1 MGLIWFAR
9 YSLEMET
16 YLMKKIVFVLLM
28 TMLSGCETA
37 YYNAWE
43 KVGVHKRDLLVDRIE
58 DTQDAQE
65 DTQEQFKD
73 ALEQYRAVVNFDGGD
88 LEKLYNKLNSE
99 YEDSE
104 TAAQAIAD
112 NIRRVEDVA
121 DDLFEEWENEL
132 AMIKNRSL
140 RQDSASKLHDTRYK
154 YQQMVKSMRK
164 AEKTVHPVL
173 ETLRDQ
179 VLYLKHNLNARAISA
194 LKGELNTINSD
205 VNKLIVD
212 MQKSIDEANLFIDRI
227 KN

>member
-1 MGLIWFAR
+1 M
-9 YSLEMET
+9 YS
-16 YLMKKIVFVLLM
+16 MKKIILVALM
-28 TMLSGCETA
+28 LALAGCETA

-43 KVGVHKRDLLVDRIE
+43 KVGIHKRDLLVDRIE

-65 DTQEQFKD
+65 ETQEQFKD

-99 YEDSE
+99 YEDSN
-104 TAAQAIAD
+104 AAAMAIAD
-112 NIRRVEDVA
+112 NIDRVEDVA
-121 DDLFEEWENEL
+121 ADLFKEWENEL
-132 AMIKNRSL
+132 AQIKNSNL
-140 RQDSASKLHDTRYK
+140 RKDSASKLHDTRFK
-154 YQQMVKSMRK
+154 YQQMVNSMRK

-173 ETLRDQ
+173 STLKDQ

-194 LKGELNTINSD
+194 LKGELNTMNSD
-205 VNKLIVD
+205 VNKLIVN

>member
-1 MGLIWFAR
+1 
-9 YSLEMET
+9 
-16 YLMKKIVFVLLM
+16 MKKFILITLM
-28 TMLSGCETA
+28 LILAGCETA

-43 KVGVHKRDLLVDRIE
+43 KMGVHKRDLLVDRIE
-58 DTQDAQE
+58 DTQESQE

-88 LEKLYNKLNSE
+88 LEKLYNKLNAE

-104 TAAQAIAD
+104 KAAQAIAE
-112 NIRRVEDVA
+112 NISRVEDVA
-121 DDLFEEWENEL
+121 EDLFEEWEDEL
-132 AMIKNRSL
+132 ALIKNRSL
-140 RQDSASKLHDTRYK
+140 RQDSASKLHDTRFK

-194 LKGELNTINSD
+194 LKGELNTMNSD
-205 VNKLIVD
+205 VNQLIVN
-212 MQKSIDEANLFIDRI
+212 MQKSIDEANLFINRI

>member
-1 MGLIWFAR
+1 
-9 YSLEMET
+9 
-16 YLMKKIVFVLLM
+16 MKKIVFVLLM
-28 TMLSGCETA
+28 IMLSGCETA

-104 TAAQAIAD
+104 TAAQTIAD
-112 NIRRVEDVA
+112 NISRVEDVA

-140 RQDSASKLHDTRYK
+140 RQDSASKFHDTRYK

>member
-1 MGLIWFAR
+1 
-9 YSLEMET
+9 
-16 YLMKKIVFVLLM
+16 MKKIIFVMLM
-28 TMLSGCETA
+28 MMLAGCETA

-65 DTQEQFKD
+65 ETQEQFKD

-104 TAAQAIAD
+104 SAAQAIAD
-112 NIRRVEDVA
+112 NIGRVEDVA
-121 DDLFEEWENEL
+121 ADLFEEWEDEL
-132 AMIKNRSL
+132 ALIKNRSL

-154 YQQMVKSMRK
+154 YQQMVRSMRK

>member
-1 MGLIWFAR
+1 
-9 YSLEMET
+9 
-16 YLMKKIVFVLLM
+16 MKKIILITLVLMLM
-28 TMLSGCETA
+28 GCETA

-43 KVGVHKRDLLVDRIE
+43 KMGVHKRDLLVDRIE
-58 DTQDAQE
+58 DTQESQE

-73 ALEQYRAVVNFDGGD
+73 ALEQYRAVVNFNGGD

-99 YEDSE
+99 YEDSKQ
-104 TAAQAIAD
+104 AAEAIAV
-112 NIRRVEDVA
+112 NISRVEDVA
-121 DDLFEEWENEL
+121 DDLFGEWEDEL
-132 AMIKNRSL
+132 ALIKNKSL
-140 RQDSASKLHDTRYK
+140 RQDSARKLHDTRFK
-154 YQQMVKSMRK
+154 YQQMIKSMRK

-205 VNKLIVD
+205 VNQLIIN

>member
-1 MGLIWFAR
+1 
-9 YSLEMET
+9 
-16 YLMKKIVFVLLM
+16 MKKIVFVLLM
-28 TMLSGCETA
+28 IMLSGCETA

-112 NIRRVEDVA
+112 NISRVEDVA

-140 RQDSASKLHDTRYK
+140 RQDSSSKLHDTRYK

>member
-1 MGLIWFAR
+1 MLI
-9 YSLEMET
+9 YLERGTFVM
-16 YLMKKIVFVLLM
+16 MKKIILILTVLTLA
-28 TMLSGCETA
+28 GCETT

-58 DTQDAQE
+58 DTQSAQE
-65 DTQEQFKD
+65 ETQEQFKD

-88 LEKLYNKLNSE
+88 LEKLYNKLNGE

-104 TAAQAIAD
+104 KAAQSIGE
-112 NIRRVEDVA
+112 NINRVEDVA
-121 DDLFEEWENEL
+121 EDLFEEWEDEL
-132 AMIKNRSL
+132 ELIQNQTL
-140 RQDSASKLHDTRYK
+140 RKDSASKLHETRYK
-154 YQQMVKSMRK
+154 YQQMMTSMRK

-173 ETLRDQ
+173 TTLRDQ

-205 VNKLIVD
+205 VNKLIKD
-212 MQKSIDEANLFIDRI
+212 MQKSINEANLFIDQI